1 MLFKKAGLFCLC
13 SVLAVSIS
21 PVTAE
26 VPTHCD
32 AQARELASQA
42 GREIFTGMAAE
53 QRAALQRLAID
64 ICAKHSANV
73 ASSSDDVVNADKTGT
88 GDWFSHHVLHG
99 KPADKPGNK
108 RLERRGR

>member
-1 MLFKKAGLFCLC
+1 MLYKKAGLLCLC
-13 SVLAVSIS
+13 CALTVGML
-21 PVTAE
+21 PVAAE
-26 VPTHCD
+26 VPAHCD

-42 GREIFTGMAAE
+42 GQEIFTGMAAD

-73 ASSSDDVVNADKTGT
+73 AGSSDDAVNADTTGS

-108 RLERRGR
+108 RLERLGR